1 MDRWLLMKENNN
13 FSKGQLNM
21 LVSCTGIESWGSSP
35 LSSEQ
40 GLDMRTTE
48 FKQPIDDKRR

>member
-1 MDRWLLMKENNN
+1 MKENNN